1 MRVRPILHFA
11 QASKSWFLVLV
22 DHLYRRGSFCLILN
36 DGPRRN
42 HVGVRAWRAS
52 CWNLAKCWLERVF
65 NARPTFCAM
74 VREILLDRLVQTAK
88 IPRCFAKVS
97 PSKAEDFRRKR
108 SEEHTSEL
116 QSRGHLVCR

>member
-1 MRVRPILHFA
+1 MRVRPILHVA
-11 QASKSWFLVLV
+11 QPAKSWFLVIV
-22 DHLYRRGSFCLILN
+22 ERPYRRRPFRLILS

-42 HVGVRAWRAS
+42 HVGGRAWRAY

-97 PSKAEDFRRKR
+97 PSKAEDFRRK
-108 SEEHTSEL
+108 
-116 QSRGHLVCR
+116 